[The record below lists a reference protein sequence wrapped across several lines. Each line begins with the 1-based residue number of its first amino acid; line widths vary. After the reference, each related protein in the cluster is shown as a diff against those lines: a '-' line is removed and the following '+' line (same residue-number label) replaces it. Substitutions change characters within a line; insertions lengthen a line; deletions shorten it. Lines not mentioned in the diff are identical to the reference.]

1 MIDRLRNAP
10 VAWTGPTNSASQR
23 GAQTPFSALIA
34 DASLASSGS
43 AAPADQSEDTAANSA
58 LPTPPSV
65 PPPIAPSRHG
75 AHPWEGVAEPV
86 PAKADR
92 SIRSVVEELN
102 VEPARDAVGEL
113 SQPPVAVPGK
123 VASEVSISAPS
134 FLEQRQYQVPGQSIV
149 ETDDGDEK
157 PLAAIALVST
167 EARAAEASPL
177 TPTSS
182 PQRLQNS
189 MDLDGAPSME
199 RATHAPMLPAGPP
212 ARDDQWSKEAV
223 GSFQI
228 TARAMLGSQVQ
239 SGVVS
244 LEIKE
249 PGRPVETVNVPW
261 KLLAHMTLSQQG
273 RRQTPVSTSNERPTL
288 GVECISH
295 SAIAGKNTST
305 QVISDALPALRS
317 EDHALLGAVSVSVKS
332 AQNDTPIGTN
342 ATEHSAFYMNAAAT
356 PWAQRLVRWASDQAS
371 DTSLWLR
378 DYTIDEEAAADLLRS
393 LQAFAKENGVHVTR
407 MMFNG
412 QELWRAPTLVSQGE

>member
-1 MIDRLRNAP
+1 M
-10 VAWTGPTNSASQR
+10 NSASQR

-34 DASLASSGS
+34 DAWLAPPGS
-43 AAPADQSEDTAANSA
+43 AAPSDQSEDAAANPA
-58 LPTPPSV
+58 PPTPPSV
-65 PPPIAPSRHG
+65 PPPIAPNRHG
-75 AHPWEGVAEPV
+75 AHPWGGAAEPV

-92 SIRSVVEELN
+92 SIRGGVEELN
-102 VEPARDAVGEL
+102 VEGARDAIDGWV
-113 SQPPVAVPGK
+113 QPPVAVRREVANEVNLSGPSAAEPGH
-123 VASEVSISAPS
+123 
-134 FLEQRQYQVPGQSIV
+134 YQVPEQSIV
-149 ETDDGDEK
+149 ETGDGDQK
-157 PLAAIALVST
+157 PLAAIAVVGT
-167 EARAAEASPL
+167 EARAAEASHW

-182 PQRLQNS
+182 PRRLQHS
-189 MDLDGAPSME
+189 MDLDREPPME
-199 RATHAPMLPAGPP
+199 RATCAPMPPVGPL
-212 ARDDQWSKEAV
+212 ARDDQWAKEAV

-228 TARAMLGSQVQ
+228 TARAILGSQVE
-239 SGVVS
+239 SGVVR

-273 RRQTPVSTSNERPTL
+273 RLQTPVSTANERSTL
-288 GVECISH
+288 CVERILH
-295 SAIAGKNTST
+295 SATAGKSTST
-305 QVISDALPALRS
+305 RATSDAMPALRF
-317 EDHALLGAVSVSVKS
+317 EDHALPSAASLLIKS

-342 ATEHSAFYMNAAAT
+342 ALEHSALYMNAAT

-378 DYTIDEEAAADLLRS
+378 DYTIDEEAAVDLLRS